1 MAHNT
6 LSSIAVTQ
14 FWHDTCLK
22 RIILLNIAY
31 YSYRQIS
38 ELYRM
43 ESCLCTADRWLIIE
57 ERCEKKHRD
66 KHTHTNW
73 GFSVQSWIFFS
84 FSYSWQLRPRRRE
97 LSAKVVHWSV
107 EVMLQIALNKKN
119 LLSHCLYASAWK
131 IPADFLLI
139 FFVFYAKIRMK
150 LALDARTMVALL
162 ASFLISGQQ
171 NNWI

>member
-1 MAHNT
+1 M
-6 LSSIAVTQ
+6 
-14 FWHDTCLK
+14 
-22 RIILLNIAY
+22 
-31 YSYRQIS
+31 
-38 ELYRM
+38 
-43 ESCLCTADRWLIIE
+43 
-57 ERCEKKHRD
+57 
-66 KHTHTNW
+66 
-73 GFSVQSWIFFS
+73 QSWIFFS

-162 ASFLISGQQ
+162 ASFFNIRTTKQLNIIQECILKPFAACTNHHRPGWRAVSQSPHGWLGLWGEMKAPLGHFKGNQTL
-171 NNWI
+171 N